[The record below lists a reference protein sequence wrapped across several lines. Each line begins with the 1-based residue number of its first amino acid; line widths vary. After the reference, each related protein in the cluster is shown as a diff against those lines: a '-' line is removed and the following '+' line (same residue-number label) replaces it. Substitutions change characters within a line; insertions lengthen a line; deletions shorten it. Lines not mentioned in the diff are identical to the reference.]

1 MGHKAA
7 RVEVISA
14 LVATLEDRDQSEQLR
29 LSVCRALGEMGDK
42 TATPE
47 VISALVATLE
57 DQNQSEQLKW
67 SVCRALGKMG
77 RKSATDNVI
86 PKLQIALLKGSA
98 SVKESVCNAL
108 GQMGEK
114 AASVEVINALM
125 ATLEDQ
131 NQSEQ
136 LKLSVC
142 RALGKMGEKA
152 ARDDVVSALAAILE
166 DQSER
171 FNRDDLSDRSMSCH
185 MREVVDHDVR
195 GALWRIIKRTPINK
209 VMSFL
214 LTIIKT
220 QNVQFQKRGEVEM
233 EMHSQMIIIV
243 CKALGKMDERLAIN
257 EVIKELLDLIPRFEC
272 EPYPEMD
279 DWVEMSGRILERIC
293 KALGN
298 ISEKSA
304 IDKAIRDLMD
314 LTLKREDLLYPK
326 RNCKSRCKDECETN
340 KQFATPRFMVN
351 DVFCILEEIDET
363 GATFDVISQLKLGA
377 IKILAH
383 SQYWPYY
390 LDTIP
395 AEKLI
400 ETFFKTGYQIWLPAL
415 TRVIFRE
422 RNAVTITKEH
432 IVVYGNN
439 EPVSIPVTNSAYRQQ
454 LVKAFDQRWNRS
466 GFFLTGT
473 GQNYWTGPD
482 GPLDRY
488 KKFFSFV
495 LDKCEVI

>member
-1 MGHKAA
+1 
-7 RVEVISA
+7 
-14 LVATLEDRDQSEQLR
+14 
-29 LSVCRALGEMGDK
+29 
-42 TATPE
+42 
-47 VISALVATLE
+47 
-57 DQNQSEQLKW
+57 
-67 SVCRALGKMG
+67 
-77 RKSATDNVI
+77 
-86 PKLQIALLKGSA
+86 
-98 SVKESVCNAL
+98 
-108 GQMGEK
+108 MGEK

-152 ARDDVVSALAAILE
+152 ARDDVVSALTAILE

-171 FNRDDLSDRSMSCH
+171 FNRDDLSDRSMSCYT
-185 MREVVDHDVR
+185 RAGVDHDVHE
-195 GALWRIIKRTPINK
+195 ALWRIIKRAPSNK
-209 VMSFL
+209 VISFL
-214 LTIIKT
+214 VTIIKT
-220 QNVQFQKRGEVEM
+220 QSVQFQKRGEFGM
-233 EMHSQMIIIV
+233 KMRSHMIIIV
-243 CKALGKMDERLAIN
+243 CKALRKIDEKLAIG
-257 EVIKELLDLIPRFEC
+257 EVIKELLDFIPRFER
-272 EPYPEMD
+272 EPYPTMD
-279 DWVEMSGRILERIC
+279 DWVEISGRILERIC
-293 KALGN
+293 YALEN
-298 ISEKSA
+298 ISENPA
-304 IDKAIRDLMD
+304 IDKVISELMD
-314 LTLKREDLLYPK
+314 STLKPEDFLYYK
-326 RNCKSRCKDECETN
+326 RNCKSLYKDECERN
-340 KQFATPRFMVN
+340 KQLATPEFIVN

-390 LDTIP
+390 LYTIP

-400 ETFFKTGYQIWLPAL
+400 ETFLKTGYQIWLPAL

-482 GPLDRY
+482 GPVDRY